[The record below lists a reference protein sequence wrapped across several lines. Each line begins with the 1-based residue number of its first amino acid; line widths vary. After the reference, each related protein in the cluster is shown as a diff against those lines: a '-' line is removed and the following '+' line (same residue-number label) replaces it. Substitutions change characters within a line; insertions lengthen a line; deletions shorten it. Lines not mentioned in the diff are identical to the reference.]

1 MDVGISDRGSTNA
14 VATCDSY
21 RLHQVAGIFV
31 LRFLG
36 LLVETGNRNS
46 ASQAIEAQ
54 LNDYA
59 ALFSLTEKER
69 FTAEYNRLARP
80 AVVGTFSMAT
90 VLEDGIIAVRQEEF
104 V

>member
-1 MDVGISDRGSTNA
+1 MDVGISDGGSTNA
-14 VATCDSY
+14 IATCDSC

-36 LLVETGNRNS
+36 LLVETGNRSS
-46 ASQAIEAQ
+46 ASQAIESQ

-59 ALFSLTEKER
+59 AQFSLTEKER

-80 AVVGTFSMAT
+80 AVVGTFSTAT
-90 VLEDGIIAVRQEEF
+90 VLEGGMIAVKQDEIG
-104 V
+104 